1 MLTALAAAPILT
13 PVVLLLALRQSAL
26 RAGAAGFLVAL
37 GLVALV
43 PAYGLPPGE
52 LEIALAAG
60 GLVTWMVAYVLLGGL
75 ALYEVLR
82 RAGALETIA
91 AGVARLIPDPVR
103 RSLVL
108 VFGLSVFFESA
119 TGFGIGIVVA
129 APVFMA
135 LGHRPRDAALLALV
149 GQCAVTW
156 GALAIGTVLAGELT
170 GVPAAWLGVLAIPFS
185 LPLMVL
191 CGLAAAYWTG
201 GRVAVPRAIP
211 DILLYVIVLS
221 AVLAGASHSLS
232 VETAGMIGGL
242 AVTVLGCLL
251 SRVRV
256 DARVEHELKS
266 STGLTNKELL
276 WAFVPFALLLAALL
290 ATRLFAP
297 LSEALASVAV
307 LSARGTGISVPMF
320 YSPGFWLL
328 ATAALS
334 IPILGLSWR
343 SVPGVARAVLGRW
356 VPAAMAVAGFLFFS
370 QLMQASGMTAH
381 LASAVAET
389 AGQAYVLALPLVGGL
404 GGFLTASN
412 AGSNAM
418 FAIFHAALGARLDL
432 PADLVAAAQNAAGAN
447 TTLASPGRVV
457 LAAAV
462 TGLVGQEGALM
473 RPVLLIAIVGLLGT
487 AAVFAIWTQA

>member
-37 GLVALV
+37 GLVAMV
-43 PAYGLPPGE
+43 PAFGLPPGE

-82 RAGALETIA
+82 RARALETIA

-103 RSLVL
+103 RALVL

-156 GALAIGTVLAGELT
+156 GALAIGTVLADELT
-170 GVPAAWLGVLAIPFS
+170 GVPAARLGVLAIPLS
-185 LPLMVL
+185 LPLMVI

-201 GRVAVPRAIP
+201 GRQALPRAIP
-211 DILLYVIVLS
+211 EILLYVLVLS
-221 AVLAGASHSLS
+221 AVLAGASHGLS

-242 AVTVLGCLL
+242 AVTVLGCLIGRAGARIHAEREGSL
-251 SRVRV
+251 S
-256 DARVEHELKS
+256 
-266 STGLTNKELL
+266 TTLTSNELL
-276 WAFVPFALLLAALL
+276 RSFLPFLLLLAALL
-290 ATRLFAP
+290 IARLATP
-297 LSEALASVAV
+297 VSEALEAVAV
-307 LSARGTGISVPMF
+307 LTARGTGVSVPLL

-328 ATAALS
+328 ATAAVS
-334 IPILGLSWR
+334 IPLLGLPWQSI
-343 SVPGVARAVLGRW
+343 PGVVRAVVGRW
-356 VPAAMAVAGFLFFS
+356 IPAAMAVAGFLFFS
-370 QLMQASGMTAH
+370 QLMQASGMTVH
-381 LASAVAET
+381 LAGAVADA

-418 FAIFHAALGARLDL
+418 FATFHATLGARLDL

-462 TGLVGQEGALM
+462 TGLAGQEGALM
-473 RPVLLIAIVGLLGT
+473 RPVLLIAVAGLLGT
-487 AAVFAIWTQA
+487 VAVFSIWTLV